1 MALIGRKADNDSF
14 VADYGFSSAK
24 ERLDWWDSEE
34 GKKAQ
39 NDDFFLR
46 FEDGNP
52 GYGLSIAQ
60 ADASFLQNSAS
71 KIDKLVESKAT
82 DKEIEKAVL
91 RTETAVEIVRT
102 EQKFISPSEG
112 VISDFSKALISVQ
125 KSVDAFNQKA
135 EKKITIENLDKA
147 CLENADKINSDDSE
161 PAHDL
166 DDEIDYQEGR
176 AESQDETPDSSVDL
190 EKMTSEDA
198 GAAETGG
205 KSPEK
210 ENQSFFDEYK
220 KIKLDDVDEK
230 IKMRNEYLSSLSN
243 EEKHFSAVNGNQM
256 IIIDLEAFNALANEA
271 EKDGLEGKNVEKVEK
286 ALSMVE
292 EDFSLTAD
300 KMSTTIDRLNS
311 ETALFDIKGFSNELK
326 KVQGDEKLVEEC
338 SKLSEAIENFFQE
351 RSQEKNDEAA
361 DKSEQSP
368 EAKTNESN
376 SDEKDDIQDE
386 VSRSHERKDEFT
398 FMTQTDYSGDGS
410 YLKDPKSL
418 GNRLGELGKDSMVV
432 FDLSLFRF
440 RVVNKIYDSDKNKLF
455 IKETEHSPIEEFD
468 DSIYTDVT
476 DFFAADKMVHE
487 GFSKCLKGALKELN
501 CDIAEKG
508 NGYVL
513 KIVDDD
519 LERFKGLA
527 ANNTECLSDV
537 LRSGF
542 AICSMDGL
550 YREMYASQRPVNKS
564 DDSISLPDENRK
576 EYDSIFLS
584 GNTFGEIGQ
593 KNFVTK
599 GYIEAF
605 ALNDMI
611 ASEVAGIL
619 ETAKSERK
627 YSKESFF
634 SLESFFCSTIKE
646 AMFKKDL
653 INAGASK
660 KEASRIAFA
669 LSYAEFPYGFFSPTG
684 LLLNEKEE
692 KFRLMVD
699 DLEKSICRTIKTKN
713 EYEKAYGPFEEVM
726 ATIEAAQNAMEE
738 KENEIKSD
746 EQKISELNGKLTSDI
761 TPEEEERIKN
771 EKKSL
776 EEKIKQDTEAK
787 GNSVK
792 IERRTNSF
800 DNDKPFE
807 TRIFANDKENKAETK
822 TEKAIASV
830 EKKQAEP
837 CKDKKVVEVVKE
849 AVEKADLLS
858 DSYVE
863 LKKDEKDE
871 KNEKIVIR
879 RGDIS
884 MEISMRQNKDGNYSE
899 AFISLIEL
907 NGLIKEDRAVSVEL
921 SLSFNKDKE
930 TEFISKC
937 SKFVSGPEAKGSEAL
952 EFVKSFIKELSS
964 SESGKVCEV
973 SIKDQETE
981 PDKVIEKASLSKEDD
996 EGAEIGSD
1004 DINALEDVSEILK
1017 IGSLTK
1023 TLNMFGIE
1031 IENVDNQDKAER

>member
-1 MALIGRKADNDSF
+1 
-14 VADYGFSSAK
+14 
-24 ERLDWWDSEE
+24 
-34 GKKAQ
+34 
-39 NDDFFLR
+39 
-46 FEDGNP
+46 
-52 GYGLSIAQ
+52 
-60 ADASFLQNSAS
+60 
-71 KIDKLVESKAT
+71 
-82 DKEIEKAVL
+82 
-91 RTETAVEIVRT
+91 
-102 EQKFISPSEG
+102 
-112 VISDFSKALISVQ
+112 
-125 KSVDAFNQKA
+125 
-135 EKKITIENLDKA
+135 
-147 CLENADKINSDDSE
+147 
-161 PAHDL
+161 
-166 DDEIDYQEGR
+166 
-176 AESQDETPDSSVDL
+176 
-190 EKMTSEDA
+190 
-198 GAAETGG
+198 
-205 KSPEK
+205 
-210 ENQSFFDEYK
+210 
-220 KIKLDDVDEK
+220 
-230 IKMRNEYLSSLSN
+230 
-243 EEKHFSAVNGNQM
+243 
-256 IIIDLEAFNALANEA
+256 
-271 EKDGLEGKNVEKVEK
+271 
-286 ALSMVE
+286 
-292 EDFSLTAD
+292 
-300 KMSTTIDRLNS
+300 
-311 ETALFDIKGFSNELK
+311 
-326 KVQGDEKLVEEC
+326 
-338 SKLSEAIENFFQE
+338 
-351 RSQEKNDEAA
+351 
-361 DKSEQSP
+361 
-368 EAKTNESN
+368 
-376 SDEKDDIQDE
+376 
-386 VSRSHERKDEFT
+386 
-398 FMTQTDYSGDGS
+398 
-410 YLKDPKSL
+410 
-418 GNRLGELGKDSMVV
+418 
-432 FDLSLFRF
+432 
-440 RVVNKIYDSDKNKLF
+440 
-455 IKETEHSPIEEFD
+455 
-468 DSIYTDVT
+468 
-476 DFFAADKMVHE
+476 
-487 GFSKCLKGALKELN
+487 
-501 CDIAEKG
+501 
-508 NGYVL
+508 
-513 KIVDDD
+513 
-519 LERFKGLA
+519 
-527 ANNTECLSDV
+527 
-537 LRSGF
+537 
-542 AICSMDGL
+542 
-550 YREMYASQRPVNKS
+550 
-564 DDSISLPDENRK
+564 
-576 EYDSIFLS
+576 
-584 GNTFGEIGQ
+584 
-593 KNFVTK
+593 
-599 GYIEAF
+599 
-605 ALNDMI
+605 
-611 ASEVAGIL
+611 
-619 ETAKSERK
+619 
-627 YSKESFF
+627 
-634 SLESFFCSTIKE
+634 
-646 AMFKKDL
+646 
-653 INAGASK
+653 
-660 KEASRIAFA
+660 
-669 LSYAEFPYGFFSPTG
+669 
-684 LLLNEKEE
+684 LLNEKEE